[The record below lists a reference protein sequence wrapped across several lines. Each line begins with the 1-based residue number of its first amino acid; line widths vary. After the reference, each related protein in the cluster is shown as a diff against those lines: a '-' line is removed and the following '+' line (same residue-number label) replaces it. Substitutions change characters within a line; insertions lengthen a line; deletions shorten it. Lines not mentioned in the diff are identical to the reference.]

1 MTSREFLEQLCDI
14 IGGEDAINRYTKV
27 ELLDMLKEMS
37 TSHEEYTN
45 WQECKDAADA
55 HKFYYQTERLGSL

>member
-14 IGGEDAINRYTKV
+14 IGGEDAINRFTRD

-45 WQECKDAADA
+45 LQECRDAREVHD
-55 HKFYYQTERLGSL
+55 LMNPVVCDI

>member
-14 IGGEDAINRYTKV
+14 IGGEDAINRFTRD

-37 TSHEEYTN
+37 TSHEEYQN
-45 WQECKDAADA
+45 MLECKDAAEVHELMNPALCDV
-55 HKFYYQTERLGSL
+55 

>member
-14 IGGEDAINRYTKV
+14 IGGEDAINRYTKD
-27 ELLDMLKEMS
+27 ELLDLLKEMS

-45 WQECKDAADA
+45 WQECNDAAEA
-55 HKFYYQTERLGSL
+55 HEFYHQGGLCDV

>member
-1 MTSREFLEQLCDI
+1 MTSREFLEELCDI
-14 IGGEDAINRYTKV
+14 IGGDNAIDRFTKE

-45 WQECKDAADA
+45 LMDCKDAADVHELMNPA
-55 HKFYYQTERLGSL
+55 IN

>member
-1 MTSREFLEQLCDI
+1 MTTFEFLEQLCDI
-14 IGGEDAINRYTKV
+14 IGGEDAIHRFSKD

-45 WQECKDAADA
+45 WQECRDAKEA
-55 HKFYYQTERLGSL
+55 HELFNPVVCDV

>member
-14 IGGEDAINRYTKV
+14 IGGEDAINRFTRN

-45 WQECKDAADA
+45 MQECKDAREVHD
-55 HKFYYQTERLGSL
+55 LMNPVVCDV